1 MSSMY
6 GMNGSMNWRVSVDD
20 EMSMLVEWWIV
31 YGMMNERYWDGIEW
45 KWSDGWYEMSEW
57 IEEWEMGDNEGMSV
71 IEWWKRNG
79 RWNELKWGDECDEW
93 KWDGNEWRVK
103 YVK

>member
-1 MSSMY
+1 
-6 GMNGSMNWRVSVDD
+6 
-20 EMSMLVEWWIV
+20 
-31 YGMMNERYWDGIEW
+31 
-45 KWSDGWYEMSEW
+45 MSEW